1 MTSSQNR
8 DRLQAAISIA
18 LLALFFVVSI
28 FFGWLGWKANLQQ
41 QVKWRE
47 SNRLTYLALETK
59 FLAADFNGWQ
69 TAYAFDVVRGVPG
82 ATEDEAFSRRHFL
95 DSSQSFELEVNQIKS
110 HLKTESELE
119 RWNRVHSSFQRYMDV
134 DREVIAAYRSGEAQ
148 EIQRA
153 NELVLGREIDLFT
166 EISHSTEE
174 LIVLVLNLSNQ
185 ILQDAESSSN
195 WSYRMML
202 LCGICILFLL
212 NFSVSRAN
220 RFVDYQRK
228 LLHKIGKIAH
238 TDGLTGIANRR
249 VWDEELP
256 KLVEQAELQEK
267 PLTVV
272 ILDLDHFKN
281 FNDTRGHQAGDV
293 LLRTTAQAWNA
304 QLRSGDLLAR
314 YGGEEF
320 GMLLPKCG
328 PDNAYKIV
336 ERLRLSVPDDQTFSA
351 GIALWDGQEK
361 PEDTVAR
368 ADAALYLAKQNGRNR
383 SEFAQLKSLDDAD
396 ATKCPETK
404 TSVPSQSAP
413 DTCTI

>member
-8 DRLQAAISIA
+8 DRLQAAVSIA
-18 LLALFFVVSI
+18 LLVLFFIVSI
-28 FFGWLGWKANLQQ
+28 VFGWLGWQANLQQ
-41 QVKWRE
+41 QQKWRE

-69 TAYAFDVVRGVPG
+69 TAYAFDVIRGVPG

-95 DSSQSFELEVNQIKS
+95 ESSASFDLEVNQIKGY
-110 HLKTESELE
+110 LKTESELE
-119 RWNRVHSSFQRYMDV
+119 RWNRVHNNFQHYMEIDQ
-134 DREVIAAYRSGEAQ
+134 EVIAAYRTGEEQ

-195 WSYRMML
+195 GSYRMML
-202 LCGICILFLL
+202 VCGICILFLL

-249 VWDEELP
+249 VWDDELP
-256 KLVEQAELQEK
+256 KLVEQAALQEK

-272 ILDLDHFKN
+272 ILDLDHFKK
-281 FNDTRGHQAGDV
+281 FNDTKGHQAGDV
-293 LLRTTAQAWNA
+293 LLRTTAQAWND

-320 GMLLPKCG
+320 GLLLPKCS

-336 ERLRLSVPDDQTFSA
+336 ERLRHYVPDDQTFSA
-351 GIALWDGQEK
+351 GIAQWDGLEK
-361 PEDTVAR
+361 PEETVAR
-368 ADAALYLAKQNGRNR
+368 ADEALYRAKANGRNR
-383 SEFAQLKSLDDAD
+383 SEFAQMVTDE
-396 ATKCPETK
+396 ETSPQ
-404 TSVPSQSAP
+404 TSVVEPVPS
-413 DTCTI
+413 